1 MRTTT
6 GQIFVVALIGGLIA
20 GVFLTG
26 VQQLAVGPII
36 LEAETYEVA
45 GQDGA
50 AAAGDEAW
58 APEDGAER
66 LIYSAITNILTA
78 VGLGLLLSAAFVMRG
93 RRVGWRG
100 GILWGL
106 AGFAVFN
113 LAPAF
118 GLPPEIPG
126 VEAAPLIERQ
136 VWWVSTVALTAGGL
150 AVAVFA
156 PGGALKAAG
165 LVLIVAPHAVGA
177 PQPPAHGGLAPVEL
191 ENAFM
196 YASLITNA
204 VFWLVLGVLAGVL
217 FNRFRPAATRG

>member
-1 MRTTT
+1 MGTTT
-6 GQIFVVALIGGLIA
+6 SQIFVVALIGGLIA

-50 AAAGDEAW
+50 AAAEDEAW

-66 LIYSAITNILTA
+66 LIYSAVTNILTA
-78 VGLGLLLSAAFVMRG
+78 VGLGLLLSAAFVLRG

-100 GILWGL
+100 GLLWGL
-106 AGFAVFN
+106 AGFAAFN
-113 LAPAF
+113 LAPTL

-126 VEAAPLIERQ
+126 AEAAPLIERQ
-136 VWWVSTVALTAGGL
+136 VWWVATVALTACGL
-150 AVAVFA
+150 ALIAFSPQVPIKAV
-156 PGGALKAAG
+156 G
-165 LVLIVAPHAVGA
+165 LILIVGPHIVGA
-177 PQPPAHGGLAPVEL
+177 PQPDAHGGLAPVEL
-191 ENAFM
+191 ENAFI

-204 VFWLVLGVLAGVL
+204 VFWLVLGTLAGVL
-217 FNRFRPAATRG
+217 FNRFQPTAAG